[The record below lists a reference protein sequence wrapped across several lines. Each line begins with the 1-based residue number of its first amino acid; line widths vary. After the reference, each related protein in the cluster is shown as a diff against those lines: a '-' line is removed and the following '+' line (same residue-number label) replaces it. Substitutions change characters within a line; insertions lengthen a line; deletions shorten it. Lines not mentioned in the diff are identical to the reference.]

1 MQVASP
7 INVDSMALYSNGFT
21 DKGNIIIQ
29 NHDENTKLFIGMLN
43 KNQSEDDVRQLCE
56 PYGCIK
62 NCMILKD
69 SYGNSKGC
77 AFVTYNN
84 SDEANMAIESLNGMK
99 TSMACPELGSCIVA
113 RLADNEQER
122 QLRKMQMQFPAIQL
136 LTPQNVGYY
145 NQGIVPMILQQFPHA
160 TDQQTANLINAY
172 ALQMHLSQMYSPN
185 LTPPLVNSSPSVTP
199 QPQIGVPMSAAN
211 DISSN
216 QCSMNHFVLP
226 SINNENIP
234 LSPALNSYINP
245 AHPQLINIANINFTP
260 EALHLPSLY
269 SMFPQCG
276 FNLNT
281 PALGLSGQ
289 NIYPNTTALS
299 LQYQQNQKDGI
310 KDNIVTGPEGCN
322 LFIYHLPQDF
332 GDAALAQLFTPFG
345 NVISAK
351 VYLDRATNQSK
362 CFGFVSFDNASNAEA
377 AIRGMNGFQIGTKRL
392 KVQLK
397 RPKGEYKN

>member
-1 MQVASP
+1 M
-7 INVDSMALYSNGFT
+7 L
-21 DKGNIIIQ
+21 IQ
-29 NHDENTKLFIGMLN
+29 NQDENAKLFIGMLN

-69 SYGNSKGC
+69 AYGQSC
-77 AFVTYNN
+77 AFVTFNS
-84 SDEANMAIESLNGMK
+84 SDEANIAIEALNGLK
-99 TSMACPELGSCIVA
+99 TSMACPELGSTIVA
-113 RLADNEQER
+113 RLADNDQER
-122 QLRKMQMQFPAIQL
+122 QLRKMQMQIPAVQF

-160 TDQQTANLINAY
+160 TDQQTTNIINAY
-172 ALQMHLSQMYSPN
+172 ALMHFNQMYSPN
-185 LTPPLVNSSPSVTP
+185 LTPPIMNSSPSVTP
-199 QPQIGVPMSAAN
+199 QPQIGVPMSASN

-216 QCSMNHFVLP
+216 QCSINHYVIP
-226 SINNENIP
+226 AISNET
-234 LSPALNSYINP
+234 LSPNSYINP
-245 AHPQLINIANINFTP
+245 NPQLINIANINFSP
-260 EALHLPSLY
+260 EALHLSSLY

-276 FNLNT
+276 FNINQ
-281 PALGLSGQ
+281 PLGLSSQ
-289 NIYPNTTALS
+289 NVYQNPATLS
-299 LQYQQNQKDGI
+299 LQFQQTQKDGM
-310 KDNIVTGPEGCN
+310 KDSIVTGPEGCN

-332 GDAALAQLFTPFG
+332 GDTALAQLFAPFG

-362 CFGFVSFDNASNAEA
+362 CFGFVSFDNASSAEG

-397 RPKGEYKN
+397 RPKGEYKNC